1 MDCSV
6 EMKLQAIDRMIA
18 MREQLAAMQSN
29 LTMDTGLNSDGKIL
43 VYRSEDLRELSKA
56 IGNKMYETGYVSDS
70 SWVEVALEYK
80 GVVFNTYLPPNKY
93 KAYKDGDESGGKN
106 D

>member
-29 LTMDTGLNSDGKIL
+29 LRMDTGLNSSGRIL
-43 VYRSEDLRELSKA
+43 VYFLEDLQELSKA
-56 IGNKMYETGYVSDS
+56 TGNKMHKTGYVTDS
-70 SWVEVALEYK
+70 GCIEVALEYK
-80 GVVFNTYLPPNKY
+80 GVVFNTYLSSNKY
-93 KAYKDGDESGGKN
+93 KAYKDGDESGGK
-106 D
+106 DD

>member
-1 MDCSV
+1 
-6 EMKLQAIDRMIA
+6 
-18 MREQLAAMQSN
+18 
-29 LTMDTGLNSDGKIL
+29 
-43 VYRSEDLRELSKA
+43 
-56 IGNKMYETGYVSDS
+56 MYETGYVSDS